1 MATLKAQENPG
12 GQSAVITVDSA
23 VAGGITLTAKGV
35 YSVDT
40 GGRIPAIDG
49 LSGASP
55 REAWGAVIDRVRIG
69 DVKYHANISSVEP
82 LSDA

>member
-1 MATLKAQENPG
+1 MATLKAHENPG
-12 GQSAVITVDSA
+12 GQSVVITVDSA
-23 VAGGITLTAKGV
+23 VVGGIELTAKNV

-40 GGRIPAIDG
+40 GGKIPDIDG

-55 REAWGAVIDRVRIG
+55 REAWGAVIDRVRNG
-69 DVKYHANISSVEP
+69 DVKYHANISSAEP